1 MIRVTPIAA
10 DSFGVRSM
18 ATFIETSSVRLL
30 IDPAAALAPSRYG
43 LKPHPVEWQRLDE
56 SWSKIMDFAS
66 SAEIIILTHYH
77 YDHHSTRH
85 LEMFK
90 NKRLFIKDPSLNIN
104 RSQMWRAAYFLQ
116 SIQGLPKEIK
126 PAEGRRIR
134 IGETTINF
142 STAVSHG
149 VDTKLGYV
157 VEVSVKSGGEG
168 VLYTSDVQG
177 PVSEEQVK
185 FILENAPQ
193 TLIVDGPPTYLLG
206 GAFREDDLLVANQLL
221 TKVIRSLVTSGLNTV
236 ILDHH
241 LLRDLNYK
249 ERVKPVY
256 EVGEELGVKL
266 YTAAEFIGKSVDTLE
281 ARRKELYQTT

>member
-56 SWSKIMDFAS
+56 SWSKIIDFAS

-85 LEMFK
+85 IELFK

-126 PAEGRRIR
+126 SADGKRIR

-193 TLIVDGPPTYLLG
+193 ILIVDGPPTYLLG
-206 GAFREDDLLVANQLL
+206 SAFKEDDLLVANQLL
-221 TKVIRSLVTSGLNTV
+221 TKIIRSLVASGLDTV

-256 EVGEELGVKL
+256 EVGEELGVRL
-266 YTAAEFIGKSVDTLE
+266 STAAEFIGKAVDTLE

>member
-206 GAFREDDLLVANQLL
+206 GSFREDDLLVANQLL
-221 TKVIRSLVTSGLNTV
+221 TKIIRSLVTSGLNTV

>member
-1 MIRVTPIAA
+1 MITVTPIAA

-30 IDPAAALAPSRYG
+30 IDPSAALAPVRYG

-56 SWSKIMDFAS
+56 SWCKIIELAA

-85 LEMFK
+85 IELFK
-90 NKRLFIKDPSLNIN
+90 NKQLFIKDPSLNIN

-116 SIQGLPKEIK
+116 SVQGLPKQIK
-126 PAEGRRIR
+126 PADGRRLQV
-134 IGETTINF
+134 GETTINF
-142 STAVSHG
+142 SPAVSHG
-149 VDTKLGYV
+149 VDSKLGYV
-157 VEVSVKSGGEG
+157 VEVNVKSGGES
-168 VLYTSDVQG
+168 VLFTSDVQG
-177 PVSEEQVK
+177 PVREEQLK

-206 GAFREDDLLVANQLL
+206 GSFREDDLQLANQLL
-221 TKVIRSLVTSGLNTV
+221 SKIMRSLVSSGLDTV

-241 LLRDLNYK
+241 LLRDLNYR

-256 EVGEELGVKL
+256 GAGEELGVRL
-266 YTAAEFIGKSVDTLE
+266 STAAEFIGREVDMLE
-281 ARRKELYQTT
+281 ARRKELYQTA